1 MSKGQQR
8 FSEEEMDT
16 IYRPKTTSK
25 SVIISRSSGTRPRT
39 SMYGSGGFGGRMS
52 MSSMINPAVYT
63 QMSATGIADFRGTRE
78 KEKKEMQDCNERL
91 ATYIEK
97 VRWLEAQ
104 NKKLEAELEALR
116 NRKQEDWKPIRD
128 MYEGELDQARKV
140 IAELSTQKGVSEG
153 RLAGLQDEIQSL
165 KEL

>member
-1 MSKGQQR
+1 MSKGSQQR
-8 FSEEEMDT
+8 LSEEDLST
-16 IYRPKTTSK
+16 VFRPKTTVK
-25 SVIISRSSGTRPRT
+25 SIVISRSSGTRAR
-39 SMYGSGGFGGRMS
+39 SSGFGGMSRMS
-52 MSSMINPAVYT
+52 MNLDPAVYS
-63 QMSATGIADFRGTRE
+63 QMSATGIAGFRDTRE

-91 ATYIEK
+91 ASYIEK

-104 NKKLEAELEALR
+104 NKKLEAENEVLR

-140 IAELSTQKGVSEG
+140 IAELSSQKGIGEG
-153 RLAGLQDEIQSL
+153 RLAGLQDEIQAL

>member
-1 MSKGQQR
+1 MSKSQQR
-8 FSEEEMDT
+8 FAEEEMDT

-39 SMYGSGGFGGRMS
+39 SMYGGGGFGGRIS